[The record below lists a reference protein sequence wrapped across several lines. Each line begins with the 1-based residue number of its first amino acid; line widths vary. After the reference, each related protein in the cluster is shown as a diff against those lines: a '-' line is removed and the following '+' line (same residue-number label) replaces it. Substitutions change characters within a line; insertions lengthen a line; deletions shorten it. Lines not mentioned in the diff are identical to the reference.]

1 MQMIKTCTLYASDFL
16 IFILKFSQQ
25 GNKEFCYYPESLT
38 NSPWG
43 EFFSTQ
49 TQKSIV
55 LTWNISI
62 WSDFWLFF
70 TLMRSKNSVM
80 GSLWGNAAHV
90 RPDLAK
96 LISIVPSLL
105 WSRLQLFS
113 EDNDF
118 KKISWKRSATDIR
131 KILRCSLQTP
141 SLSQSYFSYC
151 LS

>member
-1 MQMIKTCTLYASDFL
+1 MQMIKTCTLHASDFL

-25 GNKEFCYYPESLT
+25 GNKEFCYYPESCT

-49 TQKSIV
+49 AQKSIV
-55 LTWNISI
+55 PAWNISI

-70 TLMRSKNSVM
+70 TLMCSKNSVM
-80 GSLWGNAAHV
+80 GSLWGTAAYV

-105 WSRLQLFS
+105 WSRLQPFS
-113 EDNDF
+113 ESNDY
-118 KKISWKRSATDIR
+118 KKSWKWSATDIR

-141 SLSQSYFSYC
+141 SVSQSYFSYC
-151 LS
+151 LN